1 MQKVAISGK
10 GGTGKS
16 VTTTLLGAV
25 LQEEGYGVLI
35 LDSDESNPGLYR
47 MLGFNRAPRDLV
59 DFFGGPKAAVELS
72 NKGTAQD
79 KEIPSGGAALGE
91 KFYLKDIPDDYL
103 ISKSGL
109 KLASVGKITKAFE
122 GCACP
127 MAEVMKV
134 FLNGLIPEEN
144 QVVLVD
150 MEAGVE
156 HFGRGVEKYIDT
168 VLILVEP
175 SFESIALAAKINL
188 LARGSGVQSIGAVL
202 NKIPGEQ
209 VEQRLREQLDK
220 RGVDTFG
227 AIPYDEQVS
236 ISCLEGSVLEGATA
250 KDYAREMVRSL
261 MMQ

>member
-16 VTTTLLGAV
+16 VTTTLLGTV
-25 LQEEGYGVLI
+25 LQEEGYSVLI

-47 MLGFNRAPRDLV
+47 MLGFNRTPKDLV
-59 DFFGGPKAAVELS
+59 DFFGGPKAAVELT
-72 NKGTAQD
+72 KKETAPD
-79 KEIPSGGAALGE
+79 REIPSGGALLGE
-91 KFYLKDIPDDYL
+91 TFHLKDIPDDYL
-103 ISKSGL
+103 IGGSGL

-127 MAEVMKV
+127 MAEVVKV
-134 FLNGLIPEEN
+134 FLSGLVPEDN

-156 HFGRGVEKYIDT
+156 HFGRGVEKHIDT
-168 VLILVEP
+168 VFILVEP

-188 LARGSGVQSIGAVL
+188 LARGSGVGKMGAIL
-202 NKIPGEQ
+202 NKVPGEQ
-209 VEQRLREQLDK
+209 VEKRLREQLDK
-220 RGVDTFG
+220 RGIETFG

-236 ISCLEGSVLEGATA
+236 ISCLEGGLLEGDAA
-250 KDYAREMVRSL
+250 KDRAREMVRSL
-261 MMQ
+261 MGE

>member
-16 VTTTLLGAV
+16 VTTSLLGTV
-25 LQEEGYGVLI
+25 LQEEGYSALI

-47 MLGFNRAPRDLV
+47 MLGFSRAPRDLV
-59 DFFGGPKAAVELS
+59 DLYGGPKAAVEL
-72 NKGTAQD
+72 T
-79 KEIPSGGAALGE
+79 KEGAVPSAGGILGE
-91 KFYLKDIPDDYL
+91 EFHLKDIPEDYL
-103 ISKSGL
+103 IGGSGL

-134 FLNGLIPEEN
+134 FLNGLVPEDD

-188 LARGSGVQSIGAVL
+188 LARGSGVRQIGAVL
-202 NKIPGEQ
+202 NKVPGEQ
-209 VEQRLREQLDK
+209 VEEKLCAQLDK
-220 RGVDTFG
+220 RAIEIFGVL
-227 AIPYDEQVS
+227 PYDER
-236 ISCLEGSVLEGATA
+236 ISLSCMEGGVLEAADA
-250 KDYAREMVRSL
+250 KDGAREMVRSL
-261 MMQ
+261 MTH